1 MKTYATYNIKGGV
14 GKTTA
19 AVNVAYLPAA
29 DGCRTCPARKLDSLG
44 DLRIF
49 GVRRLASI
57 R

>member
-29 DGCRTCPARKLDSLG
+29 DGCRTLSRSKIG
-44 DLRIF
+44 F
-49 GVRRLASI
+49 VR
-57 R
+57 